1 MVASWRSIT
10 IALIALLQ
18 SVIGCQFYPPGEYL
32 RFVRVPEDLGVGEE
46 VLIIDVFP
54 RNKLM
59 LTALDK
65 DGDADYFTY
74 RDLNRTTVSLLLARS
89 LEDLVDRDKPQNVLK
104 FKLTCD
110 FDNEEDVVTSSLAI
124 TVYVE
129 DVNDHA
135 PIFQNAP
142 YHVAIEELTPV
153 GLTVFKGIHATDR
166 DKPNTPNSDIHYSIT
181 AGNEKGKFGLDNSH
195 EAYLVLKKPLDYD
208 NGDREFV
215 LIITA
220 T

>member
-1 MVASWRSIT
+1 MEPIWKSATIILIT
-10 IALIALLQ
+10 ILQ
-18 SVIGCQFYPPGEYL
+18 AVIGCQFYPPGEYL

-54 RNKLM
+54 RKKLT
-59 LTALDK
+59 LTSLDK

-104 FKLTCD
+104 LKVMCD
-110 FDNEEDVVTSSLAI
+110 FDNEEDVVTSSLAV

-153 GLTVFKGIHATDR
+153 VVIVVNNDLT
-166 DKPNTPNSDIHYSIT
+166 DIEDIPRTTIS
-181 AGNEKGKFGLDNSH
+181 
-195 EAYLVLKKPLDYD
+195 
-208 NGDREFV
+208 
-215 LIITA
+215 
-220 T
+220 